1 MTFNLQFFLVAF
13 SLFGF
18 YHLLTTSLNWFHPF
32 LSHFFHFVHFDR
44 LSIQHTVCGLSPQL
58 VCLLFHMVSPPIHP
72 VGLTN
77 GFDRK
82 IGILT
87 DFTGLSP
94 SPKFGLFGPNL
105 SMPVV
110 GEEGNLNFYLAAV
123 DFDSLAFAASPR
135 LVEAR

>member
-1 MTFNLQFFLVAF
+1 MSSKKIFAGKRTDSTPFLVACH
-13 SLFGF
+13 SVPKHG
-18 YHLLTTSLNWFHPF
+18 
-32 LSHFFHFVHFDR
+32 
-44 LSIQHTVCGLSPQL
+44 GLSPQL
-58 VCLLFHMVSPPIHP
+58 VCLLFRTVFPPIRP

-77 GFDRK
+77 RFDRK

-110 GEEGNLNFYLAAV
+110 GKEGNLNFYLAAI
-123 DFDSLAFAASPR
+123 DFDSLAFAAFPR
-135 LVEAR
+135 LVEAQ